1 MHRRGRGKIFSHG
14 HWLQVKQ
21 RRSEHQAST
30 HYRPSF
36 EKRSKNEK
44 NPKKDGV

>member
-1 MHRRGRGKIFSHG
+1 MHRRAREKIFAHG

-21 RRSEHQAST
+21 RRSATDAST
-30 HYRPSF
+30 HYRPAF
-36 EKRSKNEK
+36 ESAPKNEK